1 MHDWKPYMGRIRA
14 QICMANRSNLER
26 VREIFGDEATRRGL
40 KCALGVA
47 SFRMVYDELLPVQ
60 QKLLEEASGERFT
73 SLMET
78 GSVISIAF
86 AYPEHAID
94 VIGEKTEGGY
104 DKEKWNF
111 YAEEYMRLNN
121 ALDETAVILADEI
134 GGIALPATVMD
145 KASEIRH
152 VEDYYTMAVSH
163 RVAAEQSGVGWRGK
177 NELVVNP
184 VFSCAIRL
192 ASVVTETTL
201 ERTPAIGKGCGDCRA
216 CLDACPILGSKDRLD
231 NYREHCMRY
240 IVSLGLDSD
249 VCGKCIKACYRN
261 GIYGDRFRL

>member
-1 MHDWKPYMGRIRA
+1 
-14 QICMANRSNLER
+14 MASRSNLER
-26 VREIFGDEATRRGL
+26 VREIFRDEATRRGL

-47 SFRMVYDELLPVQ
+47 SFRMVYNELLPVQ
-60 QKLLEEASGERFT
+60 QELLEEASGELFT

-94 VIGEKTEGGY
+94 VIGAKSEGDY
-104 DKEKWNF
+104 DKETWNF
-111 YAEEYMRLNN
+111 YAEEYMRLND
-121 ALDETAVILADEI
+121 ALDATAARLADEI

-145 KASEIRH
+145 KASRIRH
-152 VEDYYTMAVSH
+152 VEDYFAMAVSH

-192 ASVVTETTL
+192 ASVVAETTP

-216 CLDACPILGSKDRLD
+216 CLDACPILGSKDRLED
-231 NYREHCMRY
+231 YREQCRRY

-249 VCGKCIKACYRN
+249 VCGKCIKACY
-261 GIYGDRFRL
+261 GSSLYVDQFRL